1 MLRVLVVLGS
11 LNPRST
17 TEGMLR
23 VAAEKIRA
31 LGAEVDFL
39 DLRRTPLPL
48 YEPGREGQAPDVEAI
63 ARRVH
68 AAGAYLLG
76 TPDYHGGPSGV
87 LKNFLDHFW
96 REFTGKLFGYVCAS
110 HDKGLTAMDALR
122 TTIRQCYGWSLPYGV
137 SGVEDE
143 VGPAGEILTERLDR
157 RLTMLAHDL
166 VGYGALLAGKRAED
180 LAASHPSFLAVLR
193 PPLDG

>member
-23 VAAEKIRA
+23 VAAEKLRA

-48 YEPGREGQAPDVEAI
+48 YEPGRESRAPEVEAI
-63 ARRVH
+63 ARRVQ

-76 TPDYHGGPSGV
+76 TPDYHGGPSGA

-110 HDKGLTAMDALR
+110 HEKGLTAMDALR
-122 TTIRQCYGWSLPYGV
+122 TTIRQCYGRSLPDGV

-143 VGPAGEILTERLDR
+143 IGPAGEILTERLER

-166 VGYGALLAGKRAED
+166 VGYGTLLARKRAED
-180 LAASHPSFLAVLR
+180 LAASEPTFLAVLR
-193 PPLDG
+193 EDS